1 MMVEAWKN
9 DAQIL
14 ERSINDG
21 TMFETWV
28 DLRAKQ
34 RPCQKTKEKLLGSS
48 IK

>member
-1 MMVEAWKN
+1 MMVETWKN

-14 ERSINDG
+14 QRSICDG
-21 TMFETWV
+21 RILETWV

-34 RPCQKTKEKLLGSS
+34 EPCGKTKDKPVGNI